1 MKIVTNNLS
10 SDNLDQVRQIAPH
23 TDFVITSD
31 YEDTLREIEDAD
43 ALWGHG
49 ITPELVRQASQ
60 LRWIQVNH
68 VGIESLMF
76 LELVNSDIVLTNAR
90 GTTGINIAEHV
101 MALVLAFTRTLHITI
116 KRQMEKVWEIRP
128 NLPVMEI
135 AGETI
140 GILGLGGIG
149 LQVAKRAKAF
159 DMRVLAVDPVLTEK
173 PDYVESLWVPDQLH
187 QMLQQSDFVVI
198 CCPLTPQT
206 KGIISTA
213 GFGMMKE
220 TAFLIN
226 IARGRIVD
234 QPALIIALQTKEIAG
249 AGLDVTE
256 PEPLPE
262 DNPHWEMENVII
274 APHHAGQ
281 SPKSAPRVFHVLCEN
296 LKRFTTNQPLIS
308 VVDKTQ
314 WF

>member
-10 SDNLDQVRQIAPH
+10 SEDLNQVRQITPH
-23 TDFVITSD
+23 INFVVTTED
-31 YEDTLREIEDAD
+31 EDTMREIKDAD
-43 ALWGHG
+43 AFWGHG
-49 ITPELVRQASQ
+49 ITPELVCQARK
-60 LRWIQVNH
+60 LRWIQVNY

-76 LELVNSDIVLTNAR
+76 SELVNSDIILTNAR
-90 GTTGINIAEHV
+90 GTTGVNIAEHV
-101 MALVLAFTRTLHITI
+101 MSLILAFARTLHLTI
-116 KRQMEKVWEIRP
+116 KRQMEKIWEIRP
-128 NLPVMEI
+128 NLPVIEI

-149 LQVAKRAKAF
+149 LQVAKRANAF
-159 DMRVLAVDPVLTEK
+159 DMRVLAIDPISVEK
-173 PDYVESLWVPDQLH
+173 PDHVESLWKPDQLH
-187 QMLQQSDFVVI
+187 RLLRQSDFVVV

-206 KGIISTA
+206 KGFIGVTE
-213 GFGMMKE
+213 FDVMKD

-234 QPALIIALQTKEIAG
+234 QPALIAALRNKEITG

-256 PEPLPE
+256 PEPLPDE
-262 DNPHWEMENVII
+262 NPLWGMENVII
-274 APHHAGQ
+274 TPHHAGQ
-281 SPKSAPRVFHVLCEN
+281 SPKSAPRIFHVLCEN
-296 LKRFTTNQPLIS
+296 LKRFAANLPLIS

>member
-10 SDNLDQVRQIAPH
+10 SDNLDRVRKITPH
-23 TDFVITSD
+23 IDFVVTT
-31 YEDTLREIEDAD
+31 EAEETLREIEDAD
-43 ALWGHG
+43 AFWGYG
-49 ITPELVRQASQ
+49 ITPELVRQASK
-60 LRWIQVNH
+60 LRWIQVNY
-68 VGIESLMF
+68 VGIEALMF
-76 LELVNSDIVLTNAR
+76 SELVNSDIILTNAR

-101 MALVLAFTRTLHITI
+101 MALILAFTRTLHLTI

-149 LQVAKRAKAF
+149 LQVAKRANAF
-159 DMRVLAVDPVLTEK
+159 DMLVLAIDPVLTEK
-173 PDYVESLWVPDQLH
+173 PDYVEGLWEPDQLH
-187 QMLQQSDFVVI
+187 RMLQQSDFVVV

-206 KGIISTA
+206 KGVIGATE
-213 GFGMMKE
+213 FRMMKE
-220 TAFLIN
+220 TAFFIN
-226 IARGRIVD
+226 IARGEIVD
-234 QPALIIALQTKEIAG
+234 QLALITALQTKEISG

-262 DNPHWEMENVII
+262 NNPLWEMENVII
-274 APHHAGQ
+274 TPHHAGQ
-281 SPKSAPRVFHVLCEN
+281 SPKSASRVFHVLCEN
-296 LKRFTTNQPLIS
+296 LKRFVTNQPLIS